1 VSGHYPDAVRKHR
14 AIRTT
19 TSRCTRQRD
28 SKRRKEKNIVNVDA
42 KTELCTAYPQSPDNG
57 GVSGENIAREERA
70 ELREPECHLDP
81 TPEELEGHIRECQQL
96 VREWNEHH
104 TAPFEVG
111 LTRAEYRQ
119 LFCGGNRKHKI
130 ALCCQASQM
139 QGEKPDYPG
148 LVIRAFTLMLR
159 ESERRRIGNPFGWL
173 WSCLHGNS
181 DGSIP
186 WVVGLTAAQERAPPR
201 RTVC

>member
-1 VSGHYPDAVRKHR
+1 
-14 AIRTT
+14 
-19 TSRCTRQRD
+19 
-28 SKRRKEKNIVNVDA
+28 
-42 KTELCTAYPQSPDNG
+42 
-57 GVSGENIAREERA
+57 
-70 ELREPECHLDP
+70 
-81 TPEELEGHIRECQQL
+81 
-96 VREWNEHH
+96 
-104 TAPFEVG
+104 
-111 LTRAEYRQ
+111 
-119 LFCGGNRKHKI
+119 
-130 ALCCQASQM
+130 M